1 MNTAV
6 EAYKLP
12 AEPARSRGVWAT
24 AWRRLK
30 NDRVGMVSLAVVAV
44 FVLMIMLSSVGLV
57 ARDWQR
63 EVGVA
68 GGHRPAAGSGRQGC
82 KAGRPHGHRSTRAQV
97 RRVEGAGRQDPGQ
110 RAAACRNPRVRRR
123 P

>member
-1 MNTAV
+1 MNVAV

-44 FVLMIMLSSVGLV
+44 FVLMIMLSSVGLI

-63 EVGVA
+63 EVAVPDAPPSFMGPQA
-68 GGHRPAAGSGRQGC
+68 KQTG
-82 KAGRPHGHRSTRAQV
+82 T
-97 RRVEGAGRQDPGQ
+97 DPL
-110 RAAACRNPRVRRR
+110 ANAVSKDAKPVDLSDID
-123 P
+123 PLAPKYDE

>member
-12 AEPARSRGVWAT
+12 PEPAESRGVWAT

-30 NDRVGMVSLAVVAV
+30 NDRVGMVSLGIVAV
-44 FVLMIMLSSVGLV
+44 FVLMIAASAVGLI

-63 EVGVA
+63 EIGVPDAPPTFVGPKAAQTGADPLASAVPRFRTACSCICPDVA
-68 GGHRPAAGSGRQGC
+68 SSLSHSSIA
-82 KAGRPHGHRSTRAQV
+82 
-97 RRVEGAGRQDPGQ
+97 
-110 RAAACRNPRVRRR
+110 
-123 P
+123 